1 MATRIL
7 TAASLTIN
15 AVMNVLDEHMPI
27 TPILNDSGDTLVP
40 VRAVSEIVF
49 DLLDLTEEHDL
60 DEMGEIVAEIYE
72 DAEIVTM
79 VEVEQGTFIAHI
91 TYLDAVDA
99 IQLRLCGLMA
109 EMVEELVDSRDP
121 IPTYH

>member
-79 VEVEQGTFIAHI
+79 VEVEQGTFVAHI

-99 IQLRLCGLMA
+99 IQFRLCGLMA

>member
-72 DAEIVTM
+72 DAETVTM
-79 VEVEQGTFIAHI
+79 VEVEQCTFVAHI

-99 IQLRLCGLMA
+99 IQFRLCGLMA